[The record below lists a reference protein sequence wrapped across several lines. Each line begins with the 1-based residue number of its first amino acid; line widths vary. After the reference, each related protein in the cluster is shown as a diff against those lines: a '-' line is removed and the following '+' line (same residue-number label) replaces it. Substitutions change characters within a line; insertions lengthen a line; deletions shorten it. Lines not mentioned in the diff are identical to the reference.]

1 MAKDYVLFLHG
12 VNVRETPENEKKHK
26 YTYANNLFK
35 LIEEEVRSKDSTRN
49 CIKVPLYWGDVNQRA
64 LDELLASLKGSSQW
78 NQLWFRDFRTKQLLQ
93 FVGDAGLY
101 ISRLIGSMAA
111 DQLKQQAFERL
122 EGYEPEDRLHLVT
135 HSWGTVILFDILF
148 ASRWDNPNIPGYPSV
163 QAIRNQLYGIGN
175 DPKRGIRLGSIQT
188 MGSPIALFSL
198 ITITG
203 KNENDESTH
212 DIIPGLEDLLKNVVQ
227 GGRKLPWLNFV
238 HPGDPISWPLEQVIA
253 KLVAGSNRYVQV
265 DDIPTRG
272 SGLWEFFAQ
281 LPPIRQT
288 FLALANG
295 GSAHGSYW
303 KNKELAQRIAANIL
317 GNY

>member
-135 HSWGTVILFDILF
+135 HSWEQLFCSTFCLPVGGIIQTSLATPACKQF
-148 ASRWDNPNIPGYPSV
+148 EINFTGLGM
-163 QAIRNQLYGIGN
+163 IRNEAFGWAVFKQWV
-175 DPKRGIRLGSIQT
+175 PR
-188 MGSPIALFSL
+188 SPSL
-198 ITITG
+198 
-203 KNENDESTH
+203 
-212 DIIPGLEDLLKNVVQ
+212 V
-227 GGRKLPWLNFV
+227 
-238 HPGDPISWPLEQVIA
+238 
-253 KLVAGSNRYVQV
+253 
-265 DDIPTRG
+265 
-272 SGLWEFFAQ
+272 
-281 LPPIRQT
+281 
-288 FLALANG
+288 
-295 GSAHGSYW
+295 
-303 KNKELAQRIAANIL
+303 
-317 GNY
+317 